1 MFDLW
6 EEGNKS
12 CLRWEVVL
20 NLYKFWRVL
29 FFMIKIEKQSKAI
42 GKLGEG
48 DKLWINGKE
57 MKVDKQ
63 YLLEDHGDMK
73 EMIVEFFNPE
83 NEREYQLRYFDDQIE
98 SSLEVYELQ
107 DEFQY
112 VRREPKTIA
121 W

>member
-1 MFDLW
+1 MV
-6 EEGNKS
+6 
-12 CLRWEVVL
+12 EV
-20 NLYKFWRVL
+20 
-29 FFMIKIEKQSKAI
+29 EKQSKAI

-48 DKLWINGKE
+48 DKFFINGKE

-63 YLLEDHGDMK
+63 FLFQDHGNMK
-73 EMIVEFFNPE
+73 EWIIEIFNVES
-83 NEREYQLRYFDDQIE
+83 EREYQVRYFDDQVE
-98 SSLEVYELQ
+98 SSLEVYELV